1 MKRKA
6 KTVLGLLIL
15 SVLVLSGGTAGNKI
29 SVQAETKKSIDF
41 YLIAGQSNAAGYSE
55 WDKIS
60 AADKAFE
67 HYQIFPQK

>member
-41 YLIAGQSNAAGYSE
+41 Y
-55 WDKIS
+55 
-60 AADKAFE
+60 
-67 HYQIFPQK
+67 IFKDLRYDFLSSVIL